1 MADSVDV
8 VASAPSSKPART
20 DVLAEM
26 PWEPLAPKSD
36 EPAADSTDEAKPDVP
51 VEDAPLK
58 DDEAELAKV
67 ETKESDPAD
76 PDAKRLTSIA
86 KAEKRSRDLISKER
100 ADAKAD
106 FQAEVERVRAEI
118 TPHIDSVKKYKAAV
132 EQARTNPVE
141 LMRSLGLSEDD
152 FEYVAQQLF
161 NSSKAAA
168 SDPKRASAAAHA
180 RREREKDLEIR
191 ELRDWRTQVETE
203 KKQAAATQTFEQQKT
218 QFLDHVTATLPAE
231 APLLKAMIEK
241 NPTKAKAEMWKTTE
255 RLFAETGEVPDAE
268 DVALEYEKQRR
279 SELEELGIDPATIIS
294 KAKSPVIATDTKRPA
309 KTLDAT
315 ATSTTPV
322 PKPGVKKS
330 AAEVRAELL
339 KSMPWETG
347 TA

>member
-1 MADSVDV
+1 
-8 VASAPSSKPART
+8 
-20 DVLAEM
+20 M
-26 PWEPLAPKSD
+26 PWEAAAPKV
-36 EPAADSTDEAKPDVP
+36 EAEAADPEVVVAAEAPI
-51 VEDAPLK
+51 E
-58 DDEAELAKV
+58 DDEADVAKV
-67 ETKESDPAD
+67 ETKEVDPVD

-161 NSSKAAA
+161 NNSKAAA
-168 SDPKRASAAAHA
+168 SDPKRAAAAAHA

-203 KKQAAATQTFEQQKT
+203 KKQAAATQTFESQKT

-231 APLLKAMIEK
+231 AQLLKALIEK
-241 NPTKAKAEMWKTTE
+241 SPIKAKAEMWKTTE

-268 DVALEYEKQRR
+268 DVALAYEKQRR
-279 SELEELGIDPATIIS
+279 AELEELGIDPAAVIS
-294 KAKSPVIATDTKRPA
+294 AKAKPAAAVVEMKRPA
-309 KTLDAT
+309 RTLDAAASG
-315 ATSTTPV
+315 ATQT
-322 PKPGVKKS
+322 PKPAAKRS
-330 AAEVRAELL
+330 ASEVRQELL
-339 KSMPWETG
+339 KDMPWETG